1 MKKIAKI
8 ASLLVCFAL
17 LISIIPF
24 NAEAAKPKDYV
35 EFELVA
41 GDVWGGVYKEGLD
54 GPFDTKYFE
63 AQYPEKAEALLPLC
77 MIDNDLENS
86 FWSKPIKFV
95 DLYDEEGTWIPAIEV
110 NLTRDGKPAENVG
123 AFKYW
128 VRDMFD
134 CLLTHFAIQVAT
146 DAAKTQW
153 VTVYEEGGNGVDA
166 VWDDYPM
173 TFYFD
178 PVTAYAIRIIA
189 FNIDEPNYTGD
200 RGLYDTLE
208 GDDTRLC
215 CSELRILIYNGSENP
230 TEPEATE
237 PKATEPKATEPKATD
252 PNATEPT
259 EDPNATEPTEDPNAT
274 EPTEDPNATEPTED
288 PNATE
293 PTEDPN
299 ATEPTEDPNATE
311 PTEDPN
317 ATEPEATGPANDE
330 TQAPTDAPATN
341 NDAKE
346 EPKSNAGLIIGI
358 IAGVLVIAAVVFFVI
373 KKKK

>member
-8 ASLLVCFAL
+8 ASLLVCLAL

-24 NAEAAKPKDYV
+24 NASAAKPKDYV
-35 EFELVA
+35 EFELVG
-41 GDVWGGVYKEGLD
+41 GDVWGGVYKEGLN
-54 GPFDTKYFE
+54 GPFDTKHFE

-95 DLYDEEGTWIPAIEV
+95 DLYDEGGTWIPAIEV

-128 VRDMFD
+128 VRDLFD

-153 VTVYEEGGNGVDA
+153 ETVYEEGGNGVDA

-200 RGLYDTLE
+200 AGLYDSLE

-237 PKATEPKATEPKATD
+237 PKATEPKATEP
-252 PNATEPT
+252 NATETT

-288 PNATE
+288 PNASE

-317 ATEPEATGPANDE
+317 ASEPEATKPANDE

-346 EPKSNAGLIIGI
+346 EPKGNAGLIIGI

>member
-8 ASLLVCFAL
+8 ASLLVCLAL

-35 EFELVA
+35 EFELVG
-41 GDVWGGVYKEGLD
+41 GDVWGGVYKEGLN
-54 GPFDTKYFE
+54 GPFDTKHFE
-63 AQYPEKAEALLPLC
+63 AQYPEKADVLLPLC

-95 DLYDEEGTWIPAIEV
+95 DLYDEGGTWIPAIEV
-110 NLTRDGKPAENVG
+110 NLTRDGKPAENVA

-153 VTVYEEGGNGVDA
+153 ETVYEEGGNGVDA

-200 RGLYDTLE
+200 AGLYDSLE

-237 PKATEPKATEPKATD
+237 PKATEPKATEPKATEPEATNPEATNPEASD
-252 PNATEPT
+252 PEAS
-259 EDPNATEPTEDPNAT
+259 DPEASDPEAS
-274 EPTEDPNATEPTED
+274 DPEASD
-288 PNATE
+288 PEAS
-293 PTEDPN
+293 DP
-299 ATEPTEDPNATE
+299 E
-311 PTEDPN
+311 
-317 ATEPEATGPANDE
+317 ATEPEATEPEATEPEATEPEATEPANEE